1 MALCRFSDYQCDL
14 YIFQAQG
21 GIVVMVAAVR
31 YEDELPPPEWPDPA
45 ADASRS
51 AAEWET
57 FWRAYYDY
65 RARLEAC
72 RRVPIALPHD
82 GDYRRLGTWG
92 EVLDYVTG
100 LKALGY
106 NVPGWVIDE
115 IAGEIDDAAAAEQAP
130 QEPK

>member
-14 YIFQAQG
+14 YILETHE
-21 GIVVMVAAVR
+21 GIAVMVAAVR
-31 YEDELPPPEWPDPA
+31 YEYEPPPEWRDIGETPGESGA
-45 ADASRS
+45 A
-51 AAEWET
+51 
-57 FWRAYYDY
+57 FWQAQADY

-82 GDYRRLGTWG
+82 GDYRLIGTWN
-92 EVLDYVTG
+92 EVQDYVTG